1 MLSLIH
7 ISMCIRDRHYG
18 ARPVKRYLP
27 KHVETELA
35 SMIISGDIVDGQT
48 IRIDSDGKEL
58 KITAR

>member
-1 MLSLIH
+1 MA
-7 ISMCIRDRHYG
+7 DEAYDPHYG
-18 ARPVKRYLP
+18 ARPVKRYLQ